1 MKLKQRLAALLA
13 AALLLGFAP
22 AALAEAGSGCTIQ
35 ASELSAGPGE
45 TVEVTVSLTGNPGFT
60 NLAVAL
66 DYDREKLTL
75 TALRPAEAEGL
86 LTAVNPSWT
95 GGEGESL
102 GFLTLASAEALEED
116 MTLLTASFTVK
127 EGASGE
133 AAVTPQVVYMRDNTA
148 LFSVFEAKNAAAAA
162 GKVSIR
168 TAAAVLMGDI
178 NGDGKVNIVDA
189 ARTYAAVNGRY
200 TLSEEQTQRVDVNG
214 DGKIN
219 IVDAARVYAYINGRV
234 ESLG

>member
-1 MKLKQRLAALLA
+1 MKIKKRLAALLA
-13 AALLLGFAP
+13 AALLLGLAP
-22 AALAEAGSGCTIQ
+22 AALAEAGSGCTIEA
-35 ASELSAGPGE
+35 ASVSAAPGE
-45 TVEVTVSLTGNPGFT
+45 TVELTIGVKNNPGFT
-60 NLAVAL
+60 NLALTL
-66 DYDREKLTL
+66 DYDREKLNL
-75 TALRPAEAEGL
+75 TGLRPAEAEGL

-178 NGDGKVNIVDA
+178 NGDG
-189 ARTYAAVNGRY
+189 R
-200 TLSEEQTQRVDVNG
+200 
-214 DGKIN
+214 IN
-219 IVDAARVYAYINGRV
+219 MFDYIMV
-234 ESLG
+234 KQVW